1 MSVLVPGTP
10 GTPPPPVVP
19 PVPSG
24 WARGTLWL
32 GAALTGAQ
40 ALSFVADSLGTPQ
53 PWAGRVGSLY
63 ATVTIAVFVVAC
75 VWLSRSR
82 ELATAVQPRATHARR
97 PVWVWL
103 GWIVPVVNLWFPLQ
117 VVRDIRAATGAVPD
131 RSRSARG
138 LGWWWC
144 CWVVALLAENVS
156 LNVDGQ
162 DVLRT
167 QLDAVALVATVV
179 GYALWVRVVRDLT
192 ARQEAVTRSR

>member
-10 GTPPPPVVP
+10 GAPPPPVVP

-24 WARGTLWL
+24 WAQGTLWL
-32 GAALTGAQ
+32 GATLTGAQ
-40 ALSFVADSLGTPQ
+40 ALSFVADSLGAPQ
-53 PWAGRVGSLY
+53 PWAGMVGSLY
-63 ATVTIAVFVVAC
+63 ATATIAVFVVAC

-82 ELATAVQPRATHARR
+82 ELATAVQPRATQARG
-97 PVWVWL
+97 PAWVWL

-156 LNVDGQ
+156 VNVDGD

-167 QLDAVALVATVV
+167 QLDALALVATVV

-192 ARQEAVTRSR
+192 ARQEAVARPR